1 MSLGHFSEKLP
12 SASKGCV
19 EVANDL
25 DQRSW

>member
-19 EVANDL
+19 EVANDF

>member
-12 SASKGCV
+12 SASKGLG

-25 DQRSW
+25 DQCSW